1 MPRPLGLLLPLLV
14 VLPSPAVEDEVL
26 PGTPGRIVIP
36 EEETDGGTVVHE
48 GGVTTGVCYGGRFGF
63 FLPFSQENYLHFD
76 SLAWRFEGFVNLEG
90 GDWKGMAT
98 VGLYLGT
105 VRDNPDLTN
114 TPSFLAVPFSLG
126 AYYEFG
132 RNFSPYV
139 GGGVGFTVFNVG
151 ERRLTAGGYEDGF
164 TELLFSP
171 HLTAGVDLF
180 REKTFRL
187 NAELRLELA
196 WSEKLAQVGGF
207 SLLFGIAF

>member
-1 MPRPLGLLLPLLV
+1 MLRLSAL
-14 VLPSPAVEDEVL
+14 VLPIFLILPSLAAEDEIL
-26 PGTPGRIVIP
+26 PGTPGHIVIP
-36 EEETDGGTVVHE
+36 PEDTNGVSVGAE
-48 GGVTTGVCYGGRFGF
+48 GGIVPGVYYGGRFGF

-98 VGLYLGT
+98 VGLYLGE
-105 VRDNPDLTN
+105 VADNPDFDNYPT
-114 TPSFLAVPFSLG
+114 FFAVPVSLG

-132 RNFSPYV
+132 KDFSPYV
-139 GGGVGFTVFNVG
+139 GGGVGFTIFNVG
-151 ERRLTAGGYEDGF
+151 ERRLSAGGREGGF
-164 TELLFSP
+164 TELLFMP
-171 HLTAGVDLF
+171 HLAAGLDLF

-196 WSEKLAQVGGF
+196 WSGELAQVGGF

>member
-1 MPRPLGLLLPLLV
+1 MPRLLAL
-14 VLPSPAVEDEVL
+14 VLPIFMILPSFAAEDEIL
-26 PGTPGRIVIP
+26 PGTPGHIVIP
-36 EEETDGGTVVHE
+36 AEGTDGGSSFVS
-48 GGVTTGVCYGGRFGF
+48 GGIVSGVYYGGRFGF

-76 SLAWRFEGFVNLEG
+76 SLAWRFEGLVNLEG

-98 VGLYLGT
+98 VGIYLGE
-105 VRDNPDLTN
+105 VVDNPDFDN
-114 TPSFLAVPFSLG
+114 VPTFFAIPVSLG

-132 RNFSPYV
+132 GNFSLYA
-139 GGGVGFTVFNVG
+139 GGGVGFTIFNVS
-151 ERRLTAGGYEDGF
+151 ERLFSAGGREGGF
-164 TELLFSP
+164 TELLFMP
-171 HLTAGVDLF
+171 HIAAGVDLF